1 MKPIFLIG
9 YMGSG
14 KTTLGRVLSRQLDY
28 DFIDLDLFIENR
40 YHKSIKELF
49 AEHGDNGFREIER
62 RILREVCDF
71 ENTIIA
77 CGGGTPCFF
86 DNMELMN
93 THGLTVYLHIPI
105 ERLFKRL
112 TKPSAKAKRPV
123 IANKSDDELMDFIR
137 KNLEAREMHYKKAVI
152 YFDTTN
158 IETAAET
165 EVTAAHLK
173 NAINKYLE
181 KEDGK

>member
-14 KTTLGRVLSRQLDY
+14 KTTLGRVLSRQLGY

-40 YHKSIKELF
+40 YHKSIKALF

-62 RILREVCDF
+62 RILNEVCDF

-93 THGLTVYLHIPI
+93 SHGLTIYLHIPI

-123 IANKSDDELMDFIR
+123 IASKSDEELMEFIR
-137 KNLEAREMHYKKAVI
+137 ENLQAREMHYKKAVI
-152 YFDTTN
+152 NFDTTN

-165 EVTAAHLK
+165 EVTAAYLK
-173 NAINKYLE
+173 NILEKYLE
-181 KEDGK
+181 KENGK

>member
-1 MKPIFLIG
+1 
-9 YMGSG
+9 MGSG

-40 YHKSIKELF
+40 YHKSIKALF

-62 RILREVCDF
+62 RILNEVCDF

-77 CGGGTPCFF
+77 
-86 DNMELMN
+86 
-93 THGLTVYLHIPI
+93 I

-123 IANKSDDELMDFIR
+123 IANKSDEELMEFIR
-137 KNLEAREMHYKKAVI
+137 ENLQAREMHYQKAVI

-165 EVTAAHLK
+165 EVTAAYLK
-173 NAINKYLE
+173 NIIEKYLE
-181 KEDGK
+181 KENG